1 MKAVFGWEKNSILLV
16 VSQLI
21 LLEQQSHW
29 SGLLLFFVCQVAL
42 RCDLFACVSFCV
54 VLSSSLETGE
64 QSWQC
69 YSFGHNTCRR
79 ICCQVKGNWEWIWGQ
94 VFYRV
99 RQSWL
104 VKTRK
109 LGGWRREKKK
119 TTAKDVDTGYRKC
132 TKIVSIEGG
141 ESCWGR
147 GTNGNALLVRK
158 PT

>member
-119 TTAKDVDTGYRKC
+119 QQQKTLIQAT
-132 TKIVSIEGG
+132 
-141 ESCWGR
+141 
-147 GTNGNALLVRK
+147 GNAQKLFQLK
-158 PT
+158 EEKAAEAEELMAMHY